1 MDPGLPLLICHLKA
15 RRQLRRPP
23 PPRSSLHHWRQT
35 PLWVP
40 APPPGLPPELPP
52 QCTRS
57 AISRRGASR
66 AVHTRSHR
74 VGVVI
79 VLASGAGSARSSA
92 INARLPGSAEGTRSA
107 WRFAISRKG
116 ASKAGAGQRHARRAA
131 CAVLAGKHRAD
142 LGLAGRAALD
152 LRAVLLAVGVA
163 VVPVHVGRSRRCK
176 RWCSTCIRGCGCCA
190 DIVAGII

>member
-92 INARLPGSAEGTRSA
+92 ITCTCNARLQDVPRA
-107 WRFAISRKG
+107 
-116 ASKAGAGQRHARRAA
+116 RAA
-131 CAVLAGKHRAD
+131 YCMALRHQPKRCQQGR
-142 LGLAGRAALD
+142 GLQR
-152 LRAVLLAVGVA
+152 
-163 VVPVHVGRSRRCK
+163 
-176 RWCSTCIRGCGCCA
+176 TQ
-190 DIVAGII
+190 